1 MDGYRTLRRED
12 DPGLLGAEMWANR
25 TIAAA
30 ADARKYGVNG
40 LLGIHWRTFETSLTL
55 QALARVAWEP
65 GLTVEQLYN
74 DFATKAFGAAVGKQA
89 VSKNGLFEPF
99 VH

>member
-1 MDGYRTLRRED
+1 
-12 DPGLLGAEMWANR
+12 MWANR

-30 ADARKYGVNG
+30 ADARKYGANG

-65 GLTVEQLYN
+65 ELGVQQLYT
-74 DFATKAFGAAVGKQA
+74 DFCHPRVWLSCRREAGG
-89 VSKNGLFEPF
+89 GDPDLDR
-99 VH
+99 